1 MKLRVLL
8 NQHGVLAT
16 ENIINVLLGSHKAKF
31 RFGLGFEYIDEFSFF
46 MPYYNVIVPDP
57 NNDSERELLFERIKQ
72 STTEVTGIKSVDG
85 QLIFECEADEGPFVE
100 TVGDVAYIANSYFG
114 PEIADSLTELGV
126 SNFQI
131 EFLIDQLD
139 TPLEE

>member
-8 NQHGVLAT
+8 KQYGVQAT

-31 RFGLGFEYIDEFSFF
+31 HFGLGFEYIDEFSFF
-46 MPYYNVIVPDP
+46 MPYYNVIVPNPD
-57 NNDSERELLFERIKQ
+57 NESEREILFENIKQ
-72 STTEVTGIKSVDG
+72 STTGVTGVKRVDG
-85 QLIFECEADEGPFVE
+85 QVIFGCEADEGPFVV
-100 TVGDVAYIANSYFG
+100 TVDDVAYIANSFLG
-114 PEIADSLTELGV
+114 PEIAARLTELGV

-139 TPLEE
+139 TPLVE